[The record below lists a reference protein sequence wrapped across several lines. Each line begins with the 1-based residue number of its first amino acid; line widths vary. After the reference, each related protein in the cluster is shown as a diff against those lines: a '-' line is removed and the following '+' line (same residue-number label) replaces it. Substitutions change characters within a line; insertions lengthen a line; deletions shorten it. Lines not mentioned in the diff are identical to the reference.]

1 MYLSGSQV
9 LDGGEGRGVVVV
21 LSIDMKEWESIQRK
35 LRLKIWLETKGWAQD
50 AINIIAF
57 GRTTK
62 DKPYLDGR
70 T

>member
-9 LDGGEGRGVVVV
+9 LDEGRGVVVV
-21 LSIDMKEWESIQRK
+21 LSIDMKEWESTQRK
-35 LRLKIWLETKGWAQD
+35 LGLKIWLETKGWAQD
-50 AINIIAF
+50 AINIIVF